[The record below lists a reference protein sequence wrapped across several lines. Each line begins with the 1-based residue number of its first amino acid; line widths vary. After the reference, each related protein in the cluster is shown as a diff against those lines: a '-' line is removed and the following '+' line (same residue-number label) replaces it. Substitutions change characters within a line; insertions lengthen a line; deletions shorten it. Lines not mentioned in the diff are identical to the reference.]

1 VKNPKRIDLII
12 EALEDELLMSEVDED
27 YRKNV
32 QSLGEL
38 NAIRKGRRWVPSPEV
53 VIGAVVSLTS
63 VLMILNFEKEDIINT
78 KSLGFIKRF

>member
-1 VKNPKRIDLII
+1 MKNPKKIDLII
-12 EALEDELLMSEVDED
+12 ETLEDELLMSEVDEE

-38 NAIRKGRRWVPSPEV
+38 NAIRKRRQWAPSPEV
-53 VIGAVVSLTS
+53 VVGAVVSLAS